1 MKAIILAAGLGSRLR
16 PHTSDRPK
24 CLVEIDGVSI
34 LDRQIKVLHSRD
46 INEIVIVGGYRADLL
61 RDKGTRLRL
70 NPRYEETNMV
80 WSLFCAEDEMDSE
93 LIVSYGDIVY
103 SGEILDRLLSSS
115 ADIAVAVDME
125 WESYWQSRSADPLAD
140 AETLRLGENG
150 AILEIG
156 QRPESLAEVEG
167 QYMGVMKFTARGVAQ
182 LKTVFHDV
190 VSAGMLGGKSAE
202 ASHMT
207 DLLHALILRDYS
219 VTGVKSREPWVEIDT
234 VEDFFSDISR
244 TRLRE
249 IFDML

>member
-34 LDRQIKVLHSRD
+34 LDRQIKVLHSRN

-61 RDKGTRLRL
+61 RDKGARLRL

-103 SGEILDRLLSSS
+103 SGEILDRVLSSS

-125 WESYWQSRSADPLAD
+125 WENYWRSRSSDPLAD
-140 AETLRLGENG
+140 AETLRLGKKQV
-150 AILEIG
+150 ILEIG
-156 QRPESLAEVEG
+156 QSPSSLAEVEG
-167 QYMGVMKFTARGVAQ
+167 QYMGVTKFTPRGLEQ
-182 LKTVFHDV
+182 LKNVFYDAV
-190 VSAGMLGGKSAE
+190 WSGSLGGKPVE
-202 ASHMT
+202 VSHMN
-207 DLLHALILRDYS
+207 DLLQALIIQGHT
-219 VTGVKSREPWVEIDT
+219 VTGVENREPWVEIDT

-244 TRLRE
+244 DRVRE
-249 IFDML
+249 IFGAL